1 MKFRVIV
8 TPEAQDGIR
17 KAFDYIRERSPLNA
31 ARWLR
36 GLYKQTDTLERF
48 PQRCGMAREK
58 EYLEEEL
65 HQFVFKS
72 HRVVFQ
78 IDRPQKTV
86 YVLYVRHAKR
96 RAVGEPTDE
105 GEL

>member
-1 MKFRVIV
+1 VKFRVIV

-36 GLYKQTDTLERF
+36 GLYKQIDTLERF
-48 PQRCGMAREK
+48 PRRCGIAREN

-65 HQFVFKS
+65 HQLVFKS
-72 HRVVFQ
+72 HRIVFH
-78 IDRPQKTV
+78 IDRPQRAV

-96 RAVGEPTDE
+96 RAVGEQIDE
-105 GEL
+105 GGL